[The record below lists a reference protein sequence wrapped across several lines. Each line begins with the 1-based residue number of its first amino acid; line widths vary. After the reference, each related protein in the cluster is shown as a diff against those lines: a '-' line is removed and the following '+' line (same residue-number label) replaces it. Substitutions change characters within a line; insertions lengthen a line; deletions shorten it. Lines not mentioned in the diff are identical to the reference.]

1 MLPLTPTAQEF
12 VTAERPQLHQFFFLH
27 ASDDLASAQG
37 HTPGIKRQEDLF
49 VLNDTQVGRENQLA
63 KETYYRSKRD
73 LPLGEPEVGRE
84 NQLNPYPSRLHTSPL
99 HTSPL
104 HNFRSYD
111 PGRLQG
117 RPMRGEKRIGGVE
130 AVLLLRTLGRW
141 ASAAA
146 RGAFASACTQ
156 QV

>member
-1 MLPLTPTAQEF
+1 VLPLTPTAQEF

-84 NQLNPYPSRLHTSPL
+84 NQLNPYTSLFPPPSSP
-99 HTSPL
+99 HPPPRPL
-104 HNFRSYD
+104 LPPASVT
-111 PGRLQG
+111 
-117 RPMRGEKRIGGVE
+117 VE
-130 AVLLLRTLGRW
+130 RYRY
-141 ASAAA
+141 
-146 RGAFASACTQ
+146 Q
-156 QV
+156 